1 MYFVVL
7 RLFSAEF
14 PTTTHSPL
22 KMNAT
27 PAQQTSSGATARY
40 AQPAAI
46 TAI

>member
-27 PAQQTSSGATARY
+27 PAQRTSSGATAQS

-46 TAI
+46 TTI